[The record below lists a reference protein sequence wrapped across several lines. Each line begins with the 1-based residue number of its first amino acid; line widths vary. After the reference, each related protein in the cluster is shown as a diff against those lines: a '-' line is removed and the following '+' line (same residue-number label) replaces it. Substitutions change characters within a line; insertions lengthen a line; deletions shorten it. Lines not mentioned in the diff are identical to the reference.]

1 MIHAFYGM
9 DAIFDSSKK
18 ATAETAGALRD
29 ALA

>member
-1 MIHAFYGM
+1 M